1 METAMGTTSTDA
13 RIDTGRLAREHGD
26 RLKRFIARRVGV
38 AADVEDIAQ
47 MTLLEAHLCAHRFK
61 GDSKPET
68 WLFGIA
74 ANLIRG
80 HYRRASRMERPLIST
95 TPPDEADGDAWAAIV
110 AGEVDP
116 QMLYEARDALRRVE
130 SRMELLSESSLQTLT
145 LFVEEGLSYRE
156 IGDRLHIPVGTV
168 RSRINRARALLATQ
182 AQSDTGKQAALLI
195 SA

>member
-1 METAMGTTSTDA
+1 MESTSTAA

-47 MTLLEAHLCAHRFK
+47 ATLLEAHLCAARFT

-74 ANLIRG
+74 LNLIRC
-80 HYRRASRMERPLIST
+80 HYRRASRIEYPMISMT
-95 TPPDEADGDAWAAIV
+95 QSDESDGEAWMAII
-110 AGEVDP
+110 AGESDP
-116 QMLYEARDALRRVE
+116 QPLYEARDALRRLE
-130 SRMELLSESSLQTLT
+130 SRIGLLSESSLQTLS

-156 IGDRLHIPVGTV
+156 IGDRLCIPVGTV
-168 RSRINRARALLATQ
+168 RSRINRARTLLAAQ
-182 AQSDTGKQAALLI
+182 AQPDAGDE
-195 SA
+195 SAIARCA